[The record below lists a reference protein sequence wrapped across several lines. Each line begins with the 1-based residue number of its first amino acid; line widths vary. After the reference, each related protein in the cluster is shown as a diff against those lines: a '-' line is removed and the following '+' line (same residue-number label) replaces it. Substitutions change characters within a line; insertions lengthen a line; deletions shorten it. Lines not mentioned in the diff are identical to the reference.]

1 MENLIQRQTH
11 DNHISCTV
19 PTEFIPSGTK
29 MFTFETSG
37 PILVVS
43 DLSETVVT
51 EQFVGRVREMGD
63 ILRRSDVMT
72 VRGWMGLM

>member
-1 MENLIQRQTH
+1 
-11 DNHISCTV
+11 
-19 PTEFIPSGTK
+19 